1 MCVIQTKQGDKCET
15 RTRIM
20 CFGHVELSSSV
31 MLYLSYKCDFY
42 FLLISQKKSEV
53 RREKGTW
60 MKKGR
65 KMMMIESLL

>member
-1 MCVIQTKQGDKCET
+1 MCMIQTKQGDKCET

-42 FLLISQKKSEV
+42 FLFLRRRARSE
-53 RREKGTW
+53 E
-60 MKKGR
+60 KKGPG
-65 KMMMIESLL
+65 

>member
-31 MLYLSYKCDFY
+31 MLYLSYKCDLY
-42 FLLISQKKSEV
+42 FFFFLRRRARSE
-53 RREKGTW
+53 E
-60 MKKGR
+60 KKGPG
-65 KMMMIESLL
+65 

>member
-1 MCVIQTKQGDKCET
+1 MCVIQTKQGDKCEM
-15 RTRIM
+15 RTRII

-42 FLLISQKKSEV
+42 FFFSQKKSEV

-65 KMMMIESLL
+65 KMMTIESSLS

>member
-42 FLLISQKKSEV
+42 FSEEERGQK
-53 RREKGTW
+53 
-60 MKKGR
+60 R
-65 KMMMIESLL
+65 KRDLDEEGEEDDDD

>member
-42 FLLISQKKSEV
+42 LFLFFSEEERGQK
-53 RREKGTW
+53 
-60 MKKGR
+60 R
-65 KMMMIESLL
+65 KRDLDEEGEEDDDD

>member
-1 MCVIQTKQGDKCET
+1 MCVIQKKQGDKCET

-65 KMMMIESLL
+65 KMMTIESLL